1 MKFAPQEII
10 QLIEFRSRMFLAL
23 QECLKNPTDFDTVL
37 ATLWKLESIGR
48 EYALLVAPYYV
59 KAGQAAVPDHG
70 GYNLMSVIM
79 GTLAM
84 KKLQGVV
91 KEANAIMFDKSYADA
106 MKSMFVGSPV
116 YGLSAPVSYSS
127 QMNLGGK
134 HKKTVNGRFF
144 AGEVK
149 SYENVRYSIEFSDH
163 TKLEWK
169 PTNVKAEMDKIRNDF
184 NHKIAELAEVKKLR
198 M

>member
-1 MKFAPQEII
+1 
-10 QLIEFRSRMFLAL
+10 MFLAL
-23 QECLKNPTDFDTVL
+23 QECLKTPTDFDTVL
-37 ATLWKLESIGR
+37 TTLWKLESISR

-59 KAGQAAVPDHG
+59 KAGQAVNLDG
-70 GYNLMSVIM
+70 GFHLMNVIM
-79 GTLAM
+79 GAHAM

-106 MKSMFVGSPV
+106 MKSMFVASPV

-134 HKKTVNGRFF
+134 HKKTVNGLFF

-163 TKLEWK
+163 TRLEWT

-184 NHKIAELAEVKKLR
+184 NYKIAELAEVKKLR